1 MVTPLEN
8 TQTPLFTSPH
18 PLSAPLAI
26 AAPAQQEQLVP
37 PRARRKR
44 SGRSVSVRSAYNK
57 LRRWRD
63 RCGKNK

>member
-1 MVTPLEN
+1 LKI
-8 TQTPLFTSPH
+8 LSLLLTSL
-18 PLSAPLAI
+18 LSFSVNPAI

-44 SGRSVSVRSAYNK
+44 SGRSVSVRSVYNK